1 MKEGD
6 IMPNDFEHTKWF
18 HFEDGS
24 NPYGILGGRQ
34 DLFFK
39 MVVSWQPEMINNST
53 FKCPEKPTEA
63 YYHPVSYQFKKAAL
77 VEFAKEWQRAQSNI
91 SSSYE
96 DLIWWQAFFDKYG
109 KKYGC
114 LTEFHENG
122 IC

>member
-1 MKEGD
+1 
-6 IMPNDFEHTKWF
+6 MPNDFEHTKWF

-63 YYHPVSYQFKKAAL
+63 YYHPVISVQKSRTGG
-77 VEFAKEWQRAQSNI
+77 VCQRVATSTKQYIVIIRRPYMVASI
-91 SSSYE
+91 
-96 DLIWWQAFFDKYG
+96 L
-109 KKYGC
+109 
-114 LTEFHENG
+114 
-122 IC
+122 